1 MKQNHIDLLVKALK
15 NHDPYD
21 KIRLG
26 DVMLTLV
33 WQKQKERKFIQLFI
47 LMWVFMYAL
56 YAFLDVLYYG
66 SLGAMFETLSTGLV
80 IIHQITN
87 VVIAFVV
94 TVMLSFSQI
103 QLTLTKKEPLGGT
116 SIPFFSFIFGLLTF
130 GCAPCVITFLSV
142 IGIAFTP
149 IVLPFGNL
157 VWKIVLLS
165 LMGLGMAFVLR
176 RIQNTAC
183 KI

>member
-1 MKQNHIDLLVKALK
+1 
-15 NHDPYD
+15 
-21 KIRLG
+21 
-26 DVMLTLV
+26 MLALV
-33 WQKQKERKFIQLFI
+33 WEKQKERKFIQLFLI
-47 LMWVFMYAL
+47 MWLFMYAL

-66 SLGAMFETLSTGLV
+66 SLSVMFDSLSGGLIV
-80 IIHQITN
+80 LHQLTNII
-87 VVIAFVV
+87 IAFIV
-94 TVMLSFSQI
+94 TIMLSFSQI
-103 QLTLTKKEPLGGT
+103 QLVLTKKEPLGGT

-142 IGIAFTP
+142 LGIAFTP

-157 VWKIVLLS
+157 VWKLILLS
-165 LMGLGMAFVLR
+165 IMGLGVAFVLR

>member
-1 MKQNHIDLLVKALK
+1 
-15 NHDPYD
+15 
-21 KIRLG
+21 
-26 DVMLTLV
+26 MLTLV
-33 WQKQKERKFIQLFI
+33 WQKQKERKFIQLFFI
-47 LMWVFMYAL
+47 MWAFMYAL

-66 SLGAMFETLSTGLV
+66 SLNAMLDALTPGLV
-80 IIHQITN
+80 VVHQITN
-87 VVIAFVV
+87 IIIAFVV

-103 QLTLTKKEPLGGT
+103 QLVLTKKEPLGGT

-157 VWKIVLLS
+157 VWKLVLLS
-165 LMGLGMAFVLR
+165 LMGLGAAFVLR

>member
-1 MKQNHIDLLVKALK
+1 
-15 NHDPYD
+15 
-21 KIRLG
+21 
-26 DVMLTLV
+26 MLTLV

-47 LMWVFMYAL
+47 IMWAFMYGL

-66 SLGAMFETLSTGLV
+66 SFQEMLDTLSPGLV
-80 IIHQITN
+80 VIHQLTN
-87 VVIAFVV
+87 LIIAFIVS
-94 TVMLSFSQI
+94 VMLSFSQI
-103 QLTLTKKEPLGGT
+103 QLILTKKEPLGGT

-157 VWKIVLLS
+157 VWKLILLS
-165 LMGLGMAFVLR
+165 LMGLGVAFVLR

-183 KI
+183 TLKT

>member
-1 MKQNHIDLLVKALK
+1 
-15 NHDPYD
+15 
-21 KIRLG
+21 
-26 DVMLTLV
+26 MLTLV
-33 WQKQKERKFIQLFI
+33 WEKQKERKFIQLFI
-47 LMWVFMYAL
+47 LMWAFVYGL
-56 YAFLDVLYYG
+56 YLFLDVLYYG
-66 SLGAMFETLSTGLV
+66 SINAMVNSLSPGLIV
-80 IIHQITN
+80 VHQITN
-87 VVIAFVV
+87 LVIAGIA

-103 QLTLTKKEPLGGT
+103 QLVLTKKEPLGGN

-149 IVLPFGNL
+149 LVLPFGNL
-157 VWKIVLLS
+157 VWKLILLAF
-165 LMGLGMAFVLR
+165 MGLGMAFVIK

>member
-1 MKQNHIDLLVKALK
+1 
-15 NHDPYD
+15 
-21 KIRLG
+21 
-26 DVMLTLV
+26 MLTLV

-47 LMWVFMYAL
+47 LMWAFMYGL

-66 SLGAMFETLSTGLV
+66 SFQEMLQTLSPGLV
-80 IIHQITN
+80 VIHQLTN
-87 VVIAFVV
+87 LIIAFIVS
-94 TVMLSFSQI
+94 VMLSFSQI
-103 QLTLTKKEPLGGT
+103 QLILTKKEPLGGT

-157 VWKIVLLS
+157 VWKLILLS
-165 LMGLGMAFVLR
+165 LMGLGVAFVLR

-183 KI
+183 TLKT

>member
-1 MKQNHIDLLVKALK
+1 
-15 NHDPYD
+15 
-21 KIRLG
+21 
-26 DVMLTLV
+26 MLTLV

-47 LMWVFMYAL
+47 LMWAFMYGL

-66 SLGAMFETLSTGLV
+66 SFQEMLQTLSPGLV
-80 IIHQITN
+80 VIHQLTN
-87 VVIAFVV
+87 LTIAFIVS
-94 TVMLSFSQI
+94 VMLSFSQI
-103 QLTLTKKEPLGGT
+103 QLILTKKEPLGGT

-142 IGIAFTP
+142 VGIAFTP

-157 VWKIVLLS
+157 VWKLILLS
-165 LMGLGMAFVLR
+165 LMGLGVAFVLR

-183 KI
+183 TLKT

>member
-1 MKQNHIDLLVKALK
+1 
-15 NHDPYD
+15 
-21 KIRLG
+21 
-26 DVMLTLV
+26 MLTLV
-33 WQKQKERKFIQLFI
+33 WQKQKERKFIQLFFI
-47 LMWVFMYAL
+47 MWAFMYAL

-66 SLGAMFETLSTGLV
+66 SLNAMLDALTPSLV
-80 IIHQITN
+80 IVHQITN
-87 VVIAFVV
+87 IIIAFVV

-103 QLTLTKKEPLGGT
+103 QLVLTKKEPLGGT

-157 VWKIVLLS
+157 VWKLVLLS
-165 LMGLGMAFVLR
+165 LMGLGAAFVLR

>member
-1 MKQNHIDLLVKALK
+1 
-15 NHDPYD
+15 
-21 KIRLG
+21 
-26 DVMLTLV
+26 MLTLV

-47 LMWVFMYAL
+47 IMWAFMYGL

-66 SLGAMFETLSTGLV
+66 SFQEMLQTLSPGLIV
-80 IIHQITN
+80 IHQLTN
-87 VVIAFVV
+87 LIIAFIVS
-94 TVMLSFSQI
+94 VMLSFSQI
-103 QLTLTKKEPLGGT
+103 QLILTKKEPLGGT

-142 IGIAFTP
+142 VGIAFTP

-157 VWKIVLLS
+157 VWKLILLS
-165 LMGLGMAFVLR
+165 LMGLGVAFVLR

-183 KI
+183 TLKT

>member
-1 MKQNHIDLLVKALK
+1 
-15 NHDPYD
+15 
-21 KIRLG
+21 
-26 DVMLTLV
+26 MLALV
-33 WQKQKERKFIQLFI
+33 WEKQKERKFIQLFLI
-47 LMWVFMYAL
+47 MWLFMYAL

-66 SLGAMFETLSTGLV
+66 SLSVMFDSLSGGLV
-80 IIHQITN
+80 VLHQLTNII
-87 VVIAFVV
+87 IAFIV
-94 TVMLSFSQI
+94 TIMLSFSQI
-103 QLTLTKKEPLGGT
+103 QLVLTKKEPLGGT

-142 IGIAFTP
+142 LGIAFTP

-157 VWKIVLLS
+157 VWKLILLS
-165 LMGLGMAFVLR
+165 IMGLGVAFVLR